1 MKARIPLTQQC
12 EPSGFVGHRRMSNFR
27 HPYFDSL
34 SRLEQSFS
42 GEEAVKT
49 EEHIISAHP
58 IWGQKC
64 FEFSVGLA
72 GNHSVSDK

>member
-1 MKARIPLTQQC
+1 VKARILLTQQY

-27 HPYFDSL
+27 HSYFDSL

-49 EEHIISAHP
+49 EEHMVSTFP

-64 FEFSVGLA
+64 FEFSVVLA
-72 GNHSVSDK
+72 KKHLVSD